1 MTPSENNKR
10 IAKNTL
16 MLYFRMLLIMGVS
29 LFTVRVVL
37 DTLGTVDYGLYNVVG
52 GIVTMFSFMSGVM
65 ASASQ
70 RFFAFE
76 LGRNNMSQLKKT
88 FAMTMTIYV
97 IIAVIILV
105 LAETVGLWFLNN
117 KMTIPPERMEAA
129 RWVYQFS
136 ILSFMMTMFTIP
148 YDAAII
154 AHEKMNVYA
163 WVSIVQVVLKLA
175 IVYLLVVFS
184 FDKLKLYAVLTF
196 SVTTLISFIYRNY
209 SKRKFEECRFA
220 FYWDAA
226 LFKEIIG
233 YSGWNIFGA
242 IANIFNNQGV
252 NIILNIFFGPVVNA
266 ARGIAFQVNAS
277 VNQFVQNFMTA
288 TRPQIIKYYAADDR
302 LQMFKLIFQSSKF
315 SFMLLFII
323 SMPVLLETKFIFS
336 LWLKE
341 VPEYVILFARLI
353 IITALIDSVSYS
365 LMTAAQATG
374 EIRAYQSIVGG
385 VMLINLPLCYLFS
398 KFGYPPETVFYLAII
413 NSVVC
418 LSLRLMLL
426 EKMISL
432 PIKPFLNKVILP
444 LLLIS
449 IVAYILPF
457 VLFLKMNEGIVR
469 FILTCL
475 IGLVSSGVVI
485 YVLGLTKN
493 EKQFIIKSVKKY
505 KNARFNKKDSS
516 QNIAS

>member
-233 YSGWNIFGA
+233 YSGWNIFGSLA
-242 IANIFNNQGV
+242 GIFQDQGV

-266 ARGIAFQVNAS
+266 ARAVAVQVNS
-277 VNQFVQNFMTA
+277 SINQFVQNFMTA
-288 TRPQIIKYYAADDR
+288 TRPQIIKYYAIGEKEYMMR
-302 LQMFKLIFQSSKF
+302 LIFQSSKF
-315 SFMLLFII
+315 SFMLLFVL
-323 SMPVLLETKFIFS
+323 SMPVILDTKFILA

-341 VPEYVILFARLI
+341 IPEYVVLFIRLI
-353 IITALIDSVSYS
+353 VVKTLIDSVSYS

-374 EIRAYQSIVGG
+374 KVRAYQSIVGG
-385 VMLINLPLCYLFS
+385 MILLNLPLSYVLL
-398 KFGYPPETVFYLAII
+398 KLGYPPQGVFYLAIVI
-413 NSVVC
+413 AIIC
-418 LSLRLMLL
+418 FYLRLVLL
-426 EKMISL
+426 KRMIALSVRSYF
-432 PIKPFLNKVILP
+432 IKVILP
-444 LLLIS
+444 LLLIT

-457 VLFLKMNEGIVR
+457 LFFERMNEGIVR
-469 FILTCL
+469 FI
-475 IGLVSSGVVI
+475 IVGFVGLVSSGISI

-493 EKQFIIKSVKKY
+493 EKEFFKQTI
-505 KNARFNKKDSS
+505 R
-516 QNIAS
+516 NITGRLNL